1 MEFREF
7 DRKHPFAEDIS
18 MSDSPDFFEH
28 FSDLPDPRIARAK
41 KHLLIEILFIAVC
54 TIICGGESFTDMEL
68 FGKAKEAWLRKL
80 LALPHG
86 IPSHDTFGRVFARL
100 NPQAFGEY
108 FLRWTAALHEA
119 TQGEVIALDGK
130 TVRHSF
136 DAATGHAAL
145 HLISAWASKSG
156 LTLGQR
162 KVEGKSN
169 EITALPALLKLL
181 DVKGCIVTLDAM
193 GCQKELADQIVE
205 QGGDYVLGLKGNQG
219 HLHEEVKYFFA
230 EAQRQAFHDVP
241 HDYHES
247 LEKDHGRLEIRRCW
261 KVGEVAVAWLE
272 RQDQWPGLAS
282 IAALE
287 AERRSGGKVTKE
299 TRYFISSLRG
309 GAQQLAEAAR
319 EHWKIENSLHWVLD
333 VTLSEDQ
340 SRVRK
345 EHAPE
350 NLALLRRLALNLIRQ
365 AKPPKASVR
374 GSIKKAGWDNS
385 FLEKILV
392 G

>member
-1 MEFREF
+1 M
-7 DRKHPFAEDIS
+7 DRKHPFEEDIS
-18 MSDSPDFFEH
+18 MSDSPDFVAH
-28 FSDLPDPRIARAK
+28 FSDLPDPRIERAK
-41 KHLLIEILFIAVC
+41 RHLLVDILFIAVC

-68 FGKAKEAWLRKL
+68 FGKSKEVWLRQL
-80 LALPHG
+80 LTLPHG
-86 IPSHDTFGRVFARL
+86 IPSHDTFGRVFSLL
-100 NPQAFGEY
+100 NPQAFGES

-136 DAATGHAAL
+136 DAATGQGAL

-156 LTLGQR
+156 VTLGQQ

-169 EITALPALLKLL
+169 EITALPTLLKLL
-181 DVKGCIVTLDAM
+181 DVTGCIVTMDAM
-193 GCQKELADQIVE
+193 GCQKELAGQIVE

-219 HLHEEVKYFFA
+219 HLHEEVKYFFD
-230 EAQRQAFHDVP
+230 EAQRRQFHDVP
-241 HDYHES
+241 HDYHATV
-247 LEKDHGRLEIRRCW
+247 EKAHGRIEMRRCW
-261 KVGEVAVAWLE
+261 LVTEVAMEWLE
-272 RQDQWPGLAS
+272 RQNQWPGMAS

-287 AERRSGGKVTKE
+287 AERRIGRKVTKE
-299 TRYFISSLRG
+299 TRYFISTLQSS
-309 GAQQLAEAAR
+309 AKQLMEAAR
-319 EHWKIENSLHWVLD
+319 THWKIENSLHWVLD
-333 VTLSEDQ
+333 VTLHEDQ
-340 SRVRK
+340 SRIRK

-350 NLALLRRLALNLIRQ
+350 NLALLRRLALNLIRK

-392 G
+392 S